1 MATKAELPPRG
12 FFVGNEFV
20 EALNQGSTKLTLIN
34 PYNDTIVVDDVPIAG
49 RQDADLA
56 VLSAQK
62 AFREGAWASFT
73 GSERAACLNKFAD
86 LVEKNVERLAYA
98 ESLPTGRPIV
108 DIIHFDLAH
117 MVQVFRCDL
126 CPDYAGWADKI
137 AGQSFAEDNGFAKIV
152 KYQPLGVCASIA
164 SWNATFMYVGWK
176 LAPALAAGNT
186 VIFKP
191 SEKSPLGTLALA
203 PLFAEAG
210 FPVGVVQ
217 VLTGDH
223 TTGTLLSSHMGISK
237 ISFTG
242 SIAGGKAVQEA
253 ATRSNLKKVTLEL
266 GGKSPAIV
274 FDDAD
279 FEEAVDSVAG
289 GFLANCGQICVV
301 LVHDSIAD
309 KFITAVKAV
318 FESVAKD
325 LGRNPQETT
334 TTHGPVVDK
343 MQFDRIMSYIDKG
356 KQTAQLVT
364 GGNRKGTKGCFIEP
378 TLFVNPEKNS
388 PVWREEV
395 FGPVVTVKIFRTEEE
410 AIELA
415 NDTQYGLAACVYT
428 TDLSRALR
436 ISSALESGGV
446 SVNSPYLPELNT
458 PFGGTKQ
465 SGNGRELGIH
475 GLFSYLEPKSVH
487 IKTHAAM
494 MDPSAFIAAIFVE
507 PILFA
512 MKEQTENIARLALR
526 RRDAWPSKAAVAEAF
541 QKSASLKD
549 WDKRQLQVYIE
560 HGTTDT
566 NQDGSASKR
575 VLKTPKEQEAAT
587 YLAAPHPEILD
598 LLKKSNGRHHFI
610 WGSNSK
616 VISAPD
622 RASVD
627 KIIQPPSTSHT
638 MPGAGHLIPM
648 THPETLSSILG
659 TLIIDIAAPSPPAK
673 L

>member
-117 MVQVFRCDL
+117 MVQVFRCEYHL
-126 CPDYAGWADKI
+126 FYKI

-289 GFLANCGQICVV
+289 GFLANCGQICVAASRV

-487 IKTHAAM
+487 IKM
-494 MDPSAFIAAIFVE
+494 S
-507 PILFA
+507 
-512 MKEQTENIARLALR
+512 R
-526 RRDAWPSKAAVAEAF
+526 
-541 QKSASLKD
+541 
-549 WDKRQLQVYIE
+549 
-560 HGTTDT
+560 
-566 NQDGSASKR
+566 
-575 VLKTPKEQEAAT
+575 
-587 YLAAPHPEILD
+587 
-598 LLKKSNGRHHFI
+598 
-610 WGSNSK
+610 
-616 VISAPD
+616 
-622 RASVD
+622 
-627 KIIQPPSTSHT
+627 
-638 MPGAGHLIPM
+638 
-648 THPETLSSILG
+648 
-659 TLIIDIAAPSPPAK
+659 PAK